1 LPDTLCCAVCGARYP
16 IAPLFRGCDVCRA
29 AGRVGPLFVEYT
41 ADDIRAAW
49 TQPTGG
55 ARRMWD
61 FERAL
66 PLGADGTGA
75 GPVSLGEGGTP
86 LISVSSPALPGGQVY
101 LKLES
106 TNPTGSFKDR
116 LNSVAVSMARRHGF
130 AGITCSS
137 TGNHGASLAAYA
149 GAAGLRSVILLPDE
163 APASAVREIRHYGGL
178 PVVTRWDDRDRLLE
192 WLVDEAGWA
201 ISGRNFPRKFGNPYG
216 IEGYKTIAYE
226 IVRQLGG
233 EVPRTIFVPLGG
245 GDGIYGIWRGFRDL
259 HRAEIIG
266 RLPRLIGCQ
275 AALSASAYAAWSRGE
290 SHVAPIEMK
299 MSVAV
304 SLTDRQSG
312 DHALWAV
319 RESQGEIVALDEGE
333 IRAAVRALGRLGV
346 CVEPASAA
354 AYAAALIGRDLEPPV
369 VCVLTGTGMR
379 WPETFEDQPLLP
391 AVRTPEDLAREIR
404 YSPA

>member
-1 LPDTLCCAVCGARYP
+1 LADSLACAICGARYP
-16 IAPLFRGCDVCRA
+16 IAPLFRGCDVCRL
-29 AGRVGPLFVEYT
+29 AGRVGPLFVEYA
-41 ADDIRAAW
+41 ADDIRTAW
-49 TQPTGG
+49 TQSIGG

-61 FERAL
+61 FGRAL
-66 PLGADGTGA
+66 PLDAGVAADA
-75 GPVSLGEGGTP
+75 EPVSLGEGDTP
-86 LISVSSPALPGGQVY
+86 LIPVSAPTLPGGQVY

-130 AGITCSS
+130 SGITCSS
-137 TGNHGASLAAYA
+137 TGNHGASLAAYTS
-149 GAAGLRSVILLPDE
+149 AAGLRSVILLPEE

-178 PVVTRWDDRDRLLE
+178 PVVTRWNDRDQFVR

-201 ISGRNFPRKFGNPYG
+201 ISSRNFPREYGNPYG

-233 EVPRTIFVPLGG
+233 EVPRTVFVPIGG
-245 GDGIYGIWRGFRDL
+245 GDGIYGIWRGFQDL

-275 AALSASAYAAWSRGE
+275 AAVSASAYAAWSLGE
-290 SHVAPIEMK
+290 SHVAPIELK

-319 RESQGEIVALDEGE
+319 RESEGDIVALDEDQ
-333 IRAAVRALGRLGV
+333 IRAAVRALGWLGV

-354 AYAAALIGRDLEPPV
+354 AYAGAQASRGLEPPV
-369 VCVLTGTGMR
+369 VCVLTGTGTR
-379 WPETFEDQPLLP
+379 WPETFEDQRPLP
-391 AVRTPEDLAREIR
+391 ALHTLEDLARTIG
-404 YSPA
+404 